1 MTINKLT
8 ASFGKLNGE
17 SLELTD
23 GLNVICAPNE
33 SGKSTWCAF
42 IRAMLYGID
51 SAERQKA
58 GHLPDKLRY
67 APWSGAAMQ
76 GEMELSAGGKDITI
90 TRTTKLKSAPMRE
103 FSAVYTGTSIPVE
116 GLDAANA
123 GEMLT
128 GASREVFKRS
138 AFVEQGSIVIS
149 SSPELEKRISAI
161 VSTGDE
167 DCSFTEADEQLRA
180 WQRSRRYNRRGKL
193 PELEERMAETKKR
206 LAELDSLA
214 NESERLTQQ
223 LEQGRQ
229 NCRQLE
235 NAITESR
242 KTARRDALSN
252 LQNLRKELNA
262 ANEAHEKAD
271 DERDAR
277 RAALCGCVIGERL
290 PDEVAAEVRADTE
303 KCLELK
309 EVSERR
315 TSPFAAVLLLI
326 LALAV
331 IASAIFIVP
340 ADFALYAFIAG
351 GVLCF
356 AALLLAIR
364 YSKAK
369 NAASDAG
376 RQRRILLS
384 KYKAEDERGIKSCY
398 EEFLKLFD
406 ELSAAE
412 NEEKRT
418 AQRLAEM
425 RTTQEKTE
433 AKTLQELDFSG
444 GDNEAS
450 QLSRELS
457 AAQRSCDMLS
467 ARISEIKGRVDA
479 MGDPLVLGS
488 ELNNMESLYA
498 ALQSEYDAIALA
510 VDTLRAADADI
521 QGRFSPELGKL
532 AAHYMSVVTDGRY
545 EGVLINR
552 DFSAKTKLSGD
563 TVPRETEYLS
573 AGTLDLMYLAVR
585 LAVCTLALPENSA
598 CPLILDDALVNFDAE
613 RTQQA
618 MKLLREISKQRQV
631 ILFTCKEV

>member
-17 SLELTD
+17 SLELTE

-90 TRTTKLKSAPMRE
+90 TRATKLKSAPMRE
-103 FSAVYTGTSIPVE
+103 FSAVYTGTNVPVE

-138 AFVEQGSIVIS
+138 AFVEQGSIAVS
-149 SSPELEKRISAI
+149 SSPELEKRIGAI

-235 NAITESR
+235 NEITESR

-277 RAALCGCVIGERL
+277 RAALCGCVIGERQ
-290 PDEVAAEVRADTE
+290 PDEAAAEVKADTA

-309 EVSERR
+309 EISEKK
-315 TSPFAAVLLLI
+315 TSPVLSTVLLLI
-326 LALAV
+326 ALAV
-331 IASAIFIVP
+331 IAAAIFIIP
-340 ADFALYAFIAG
+340 QAYTPYAFLAG
-351 GVLCF
+351 GVLCLIS
-356 AALLLAIR
+356 AALYVRHI
-364 YSKAK
+364 KAK
-369 NAASDAG
+369 NAAHDAG
-376 RQRRILLS
+376 RQRKLLLS
-384 KYKAEDERGIKSCY
+384 KYKAEDESGIKSCY
-398 EEFLKLFD
+398 EEFLKLFN

-412 NEEKRT
+412 KEEKRT

-467 ARISEIKGRVDA
+467 ARISEIKGRIDA

>member
-315 TSPFAAVLLLI
+315 TSPYAAVLLLI

-351 GVLCF
+351 GVLCL

-364 YSKAK
+364 YSKVK

>member
-103 FSAVYTGTSIPVE
+103 LSAVYTGTNIPVE

-340 ADFALYAFIAG
+340 ADFALYALIAG
-351 GVLCF
+351 GVLCL

-364 YSKAK
+364 YSKVK

>member
-103 FSAVYTGTSIPVE
+103 FSAVYTGTNIPVE

-351 GVLCF
+351 GVLCL

>member
-1 MTINKLT
+1 M
-8 ASFGKLNGE
+8 
-17 SLELTD
+17 
-23 GLNVICAPNE
+23 
-33 SGKSTWCAF
+33 
-42 IRAMLYGID
+42 
-51 SAERQKA
+51 
-58 GHLPDKLRY
+58 
-67 APWSGAAMQ
+67 
-76 GEMELSAGGKDITI
+76 
-90 TRTTKLKSAPMRE
+90 
-103 FSAVYTGTSIPVE
+103 
-116 GLDAANA
+116 
-123 GEMLT
+123 
-128 GASREVFKRS
+128 
-138 AFVEQGSIVIS
+138 
-149 SSPELEKRISAI
+149 
-161 VSTGDE
+161 
-167 DCSFTEADEQLRA
+167 
-180 WQRSRRYNRRGKL
+180 
-193 PELEERMAETKKR
+193 
-206 LAELDSLA
+206 
-214 NESERLTQQ
+214 
-223 LEQGRQ
+223 
-229 NCRQLE
+229 
-235 NAITESR
+235 TESR
-242 KTARRDALSN
+242 NTARRDALSN
-252 LQNLRKELNA
+252 LQNPRKELNA

-277 RAALCGCVIGERL
+277 RAALCGCVIGERQ
-290 PDEVAAEVRADTE
+290 PDEVAAEVKADTA

-309 EVSERR
+309 EISEKK
-315 TSPFAAVLLLI
+315 TSPVLSTVLLVI
-326 LALAV
+326 ALAV
-331 IASAIFIVP
+331 IAAAIFIIP
-340 ADFALYAFIAG
+340 QAYTPYAFLAG
-351 GVLCF
+351 GVLCLIS
-356 AALLLAIR
+356 AALYVRHI
-364 YSKAK
+364 KAK
-369 NAASDAG
+369 NAAHDAG
-376 RQRRILLS
+376 RQRKLLLS
-384 KYKAEDERGIKSCY
+384 KYKAEDESGIKSCY

-412 NEEKRT
+412 KEEKRT

-467 ARISEIKGRVDA
+467 ARISEIKGRIDA

-488 ELNNMESLYA
+488 ELNNMESLCA

-521 QGRFSPELGKL
+521 QSRFSPELGKL

-545 EGVLINR
+545 ESVLINR

-598 CPLILDDALVNFDAE
+598 CPLILDDTLVNLDAE

>member
-271 DERDAR
+271 DECDAR

-521 QGRFSPELGKL
+521 QSRFSPELGKL

-545 EGVLINR
+545 ESVLINR

-598 CPLILDDALVNFDAE
+598 CPLILDDTLVNLDAE

>member
-103 FSAVYTGTSIPVE
+103 LSAVYTGTNIPVE

-315 TSPFAAVLLLI
+315 TSPYAAVLLLI

-351 GVLCF
+351 GVLCL

>member
-103 FSAVYTGTSIPVE
+103 FSAVYTGTNIPVE

-351 GVLCF
+351 GVLCL

-488 ELNNMESLYA
+488 ELKNMESLYA

-521 QGRFSPELGKL
+521 QSRFSPELGKL

-585 LAVCTLALPENSA
+585 LAVCMLALPENSA
-598 CPLILDDALVNFDAE
+598 CPLILDDAFVNFDAE

>member
-103 FSAVYTGTSIPVE
+103 LSAVYTGTNIPVE

-351 GVLCF
+351 GVLCLT
-356 AALLLAIR
+356 ALFLAIR

>member
-17 SLELTD
+17 SLELTE

-90 TRTTKLKSAPMRE
+90 TRATKLKSAPMRE
-103 FSAVYTGTSIPVE
+103 FSAVYTGTNVPVE

-138 AFVEQGSIVIS
+138 AFVEQGSIAVS
-149 SSPELEKRISAI
+149 SSPELEKRIGAI

-235 NAITESR
+235 NEITESR

-277 RAALCGCVIGERL
+277 RAALCGCVIGERQ
-290 PDEVAAEVRADTE
+290 PDEAAAEVKADTA

-309 EVSERR
+309 EISEKK
-315 TSPFAAVLLLI
+315 TSPVLSTVLLLI
-326 LALAV
+326 ALAV
-331 IASAIFIVP
+331 IAAAIFIIP
-340 ADFALYAFIAG
+340 QAYTPYAFLAG
-351 GVLCF
+351 GVLCLIS
-356 AALLLAIR
+356 AALYVRHI
-364 YSKAK
+364 KAK
-369 NAASDAG
+369 NAAHDAG
-376 RQRRILLS
+376 RQRKLLLS
-384 KYKAEDERGIKSCY
+384 KYKAEDESGIKSCY

-412 NEEKRT
+412 KEEKCT

-425 RTTQEKTE
+425 RTTQEITE

-457 AAQRSCDMLS
+457 AVQRSCDMLS
-467 ARISEIKGRVDA
+467 ARISEIKGRIDA

-521 QGRFSPELGKL
+521 QSRFSPELGKL

-545 EGVLINR
+545 ESVLINR

-598 CPLILDDALVNFDAE
+598 CPLILDDTLVNLDAE

>member
-303 KCLELK
+303 RCLELK

-340 ADFALYAFIAG
+340 ADFALYAFVAG
-351 GVLCF
+351 GVLCL
-356 AALLLAIR
+356 AALLLVIR

>member
-271 DERDAR
+271 DECDAR

-545 EGVLINR
+545 EGVLVNR

>member
-17 SLELTD
+17 SLELTE

-103 FSAVYTGTSIPVE
+103 FSAVYTGTNIPVE

-351 GVLCF
+351 GVLCL

>member
-17 SLELTD
+17 SLELTE

-90 TRTTKLKSAPMRE
+90 TRATKLKSAPMRE
-103 FSAVYTGTSIPVE
+103 FSAVYTGTNVPVE

-138 AFVEQGSIVIS
+138 AFVEQGSIAVS
-149 SSPELEKRISAI
+149 SSPELEKRIGAI

-235 NAITESR
+235 NEITESR

-277 RAALCGCVIGERL
+277 RAALCGCVIGERQ
-290 PDEVAAEVRADTE
+290 PDEAAAEVKADTA

-309 EVSERR
+309 EISEKK
-315 TSPFAAVLLLI
+315 TSPVLSTVLLVI
-326 LALAV
+326 ALAV
-331 IASAIFIVP
+331 IAAAIFIIP
-340 ADFALYAFIAG
+340 QAYTPYAFLAG
-351 GVLCF
+351 GVLCLIS
-356 AALLLAIR
+356 AALYVRHI
-364 YSKAK
+364 KAK
-369 NAASDAG
+369 NAAHDAG
-376 RQRRILLS
+376 RQRKLLLS
-384 KYKAEDERGIKSCY
+384 KYKAEDESGIKSCY

-412 NEEKRT
+412 KEEKRT

-457 AAQRSCDMLS
+457 AVQRSCDMLS
-467 ARISEIKGRVDA
+467 ARISEIKGRIDA

-521 QGRFSPELGKL
+521 QSRFSPELGKL

-545 EGVLINR
+545 ESVLINR

-598 CPLILDDALVNFDAE
+598 CPLILDDTLVNLDAE

>member
-23 GLNVICAPNE
+23 GLNVICAPTE

-351 GVLCF
+351 GVLCL
-356 AALLLAIR
+356 AALLLVIR

>member
-1 MTINKLT
+1 
-8 ASFGKLNGE
+8 
-17 SLELTD
+17 
-23 GLNVICAPNE
+23 
-33 SGKSTWCAF
+33 
-42 IRAMLYGID
+42 
-51 SAERQKA
+51 
-58 GHLPDKLRY
+58 
-67 APWSGAAMQ
+67 
-76 GEMELSAGGKDITI
+76 
-90 TRTTKLKSAPMRE
+90 
-103 FSAVYTGTSIPVE
+103 
-116 GLDAANA
+116 
-123 GEMLT
+123 MLT

-315 TSPFAAVLLLI
+315 TSPYAAVLLLI

-351 GVLCF
+351 GVLCL

-488 ELNNMESLYA
+488 ELKNMESLYA

>member
-103 FSAVYTGTSIPVE
+103 LSAVYTGTNIPVE

-271 DERDAR
+271 DECDAR

-315 TSPFAAVLLLI
+315 TSPFTAVLLLI

-351 GVLCF
+351 GVLCL

>member
-271 DERDAR
+271 DECDAR

-351 GVLCF
+351 GVLCL

-545 EGVLINR
+545 EGVLVNR

>member
-103 FSAVYTGTSIPVE
+103 LSAVYTGTNIPVE

-331 IASAIFIVP
+331 ITSAIFIVP

-351 GVLCF
+351 GVLCL

>member
-180 WQRSRRYNRRGKL
+180 WQRSRRYNRRGQL

-351 GVLCF
+351 GVLCL
-356 AALLLAIR
+356 AALLLDIR

>member
-271 DERDAR
+271 DECDAR

-326 LALAV
+326 LALVV

-384 KYKAEDERGIKSCY
+384 KYKAEDESGIKSCY
-398 EEFLKLFD
+398 DEFLKLFD

>member
-90 TRTTKLKSAPMRE
+90 TRATKLKSAPMRE
-103 FSAVYTGTSIPVE
+103 FSAVYTGTNVPVE

-138 AFVEQGSIVIS
+138 AFVEQGSIAVS
-149 SSPELEKRISAI
+149 SSPELEKRIGAI

-167 DCSFTEADEQLRA
+167 NCSFTEADEQLRA

-235 NAITESR
+235 NEITESR

-277 RAALCGCVIGERL
+277 RAALCGCVIGERQ
-290 PDEVAAEVRADTE
+290 PDEAAAEVKADTA

-309 EVSERR
+309 EISEKK
-315 TSPFAAVLLLI
+315 TSPVLSTVLLLI
-326 LALAV
+326 ALAV
-331 IASAIFIVP
+331 IAAAIFIIP
-340 ADFALYAFIAG
+340 QAYTPYAFLAG
-351 GVLCF
+351 GVLCLIS
-356 AALLLAIR
+356 AALYVRHI
-364 YSKAK
+364 KAK
-369 NAASDAG
+369 NAAHDAG
-376 RQRRILLS
+376 RQRKLLLS
-384 KYKAEDERGIKSCY
+384 KYKAEDESGIKSCY

-412 NEEKRT
+412 KEEKRT

-467 ARISEIKGRVDA
+467 ARISEIKGRIDA

-521 QGRFSPELGKL
+521 QSRFSPELGKL

-545 EGVLINR
+545 ESVLINR

-598 CPLILDDALVNFDAE
+598 CPLILDDTLVNLDAE

>member
-103 FSAVYTGTSIPVE
+103 LSAVYTGTSIPVE

-351 GVLCF
+351 GVLCL

-479 MGDPLVLGS
+479 MGDPMVLGS